1 MFFKLISFSTQE
13 NSTNITVLSTNGS
26 KFVIKYPINL
36 LLDVDIIK
44 LIKSKN
50 MLELHN
56 NISNIIDSYDLNLE
70 RNFEV
75 KEFLKWIMYNLNIVH
90 INL

>member
-1 MFFKLISFSTQE
+1 MFFKLINFSTIE
-13 NSTNITVLSTNGS
+13 NSTNVTVLSTNGS
-26 KFVIKYPINL
+26 QFIIKYPINL

-56 NISNIIDSYDLNLE
+56 NISNIIDSYDLSLE
-70 RNFEV
+70 SNFEV

>member
-1 MFFKLISFSTQE
+1 MFFKLINFSTIE

-26 KFVIKYPINL
+26 QFIIKYPINL

-56 NISNIIDSYDLNLE
+56 NISNIIDSYDLSLE
-70 RNFEV
+70 SNFEV